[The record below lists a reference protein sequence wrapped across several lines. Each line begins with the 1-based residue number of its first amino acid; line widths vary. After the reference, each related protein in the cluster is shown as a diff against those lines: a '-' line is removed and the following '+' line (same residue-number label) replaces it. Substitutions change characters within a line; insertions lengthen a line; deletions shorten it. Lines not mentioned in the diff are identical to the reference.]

1 MGMQA
6 AWLAAGLVLMRVVW
20 RAGLKVYSAVGA

>member
-1 MGMQA
+1 MQI
-6 AWLAAGLVLMRVVW
+6 AWAAAGLVLMRVVW